1 MYIKE
6 DPINPMMGLLR
17 FVDERLRD
25 HGSTKCFKRAV
36 NEWIKRDPERTFRE
50 YLRHDEY
57 EGWTFRD
64 VIRVAHPDS
73 FDLNPVKLSSE
84 DGEYSSIN
92 KTWVAFFDFVMKD
105 KKLRT
110 KEKFKHWLRNVHSG
124 ILSDIIG
131 YRLPHVI
138 IDVYEF
144 NLGIQNDM
152 RWIFFDTSNILD
164 PKWIWS
170 TEIKESRLFWEKNF
184 SYIPFKCLI
193 ENYHHL
199 LNSRVLVPG
208 VYIDNFVKSMIIIIN
223 KQNELMKHEY
233 NWVEPLRKYCCD
245 VILEHKKRNR
255 LDYRWYNVH
264 INQALCDTLEMP
276 DLFK

>member
-84 DGEYSSIN
+84 DGEYPSIN

-110 KEKFKHWLRNVHSG
+110 KEKFKNWLRNVHSG
-124 ILSDIIG
+124 VINDKIG
-131 YRLPHVI
+131 YYFPNLIKDIH
-138 IDVYEF
+138 EF
-144 NLGIQNDM
+144 NLGN
-152 RWIFFDTSNILD
+152 TSHARSLYSSSLD

>member
-6 DPINPMMGLLR
+6 DPINPMMGLFR
-17 FVDERLRD
+17 FVDNRLRD
-25 HGSTKCFKRAV
+25 HGSTRCFKRTA
-36 NEWIKRDPERTFRE
+36 NEWIKRDPARTFRE

-64 VIRVAHPDS
+64 VIRVAHPDAC
-73 FDLNPVKLSSE
+73 DLDDMLS
-84 DGEYSSIN
+84 N
-92 KTWVAFFDFVMKD
+92 RVNNTWVAFFDFVMKD

-110 KEKFKHWLRNVHSG
+110 KEKFKNWLRDVSNNNG
-124 ILSDIIG
+124 EKIG
-131 YRLPHVI
+131 YYFPNI
-138 IDVYEF
+138 IRDIHEF
-144 NLGIQNDM
+144 NLCINENPKSLY
-152 RWIFFDTSNILD
+152 SNILD

-170 TEIKESRLFWEKNF
+170 IELKESRLFWEDNLEC
-184 SYIPFKCLI
+184 IPFQCLI

-199 LNSRVLVPG
+199 LNSRSMVPG
-208 VYIDNFVKSMIIIIN
+208 VYIDNFVKCFILKIN
-223 KQNELMKHEY
+223 KQAELMQKKY
-233 NWVEPLRKYCCD
+233 NWVEPLRIYCCN

-264 INQALCDTLEMP
+264 ANQALCDVLGMP